1 MKKEDYKKYLRDN
14 ITKKYKKSTNSKVNR
29 VELDAKKIKDKLL
42 ISDKVDQLQK
52 HHAYMTFN
60 PFMREVIVIQKP
72 VH

>member
-52 HHAYMTFN
+52 HHAYMKFN
-60 PFMREVIVIQKP
+60 PFMREAIVIQKP